1 MDADANTEL
10 IRRRTKTRGQGGE
23 RRLAASLNVES
34 RRHRH
39 LSMLLDLNWKV
50 EDCHQAVAHLLVH
63 DAIVRPDG
71 LSALALKYAD
81 DFTQL
86 DRVHP
91 LGQAGIAAD
100 IGEQDGNDSGDVLV
114 FLDAAEGTFADCA
127 NIRVHLALR
136 DAENSERHRE
146 WTADRDW
153 HSHLIPAASAD
164 KSMVRSGPMHLTT
177 ISPNDASHSSPRV
190 ATGTRSTLVRGM
202 SENGTNAKSSD
213 VRFVAAHGA

>member
-1 MDADANTEL
+1 
-10 IRRRTKTRGQGGE
+10 
-23 RRLAASLNVES
+23 
-34 RRHRH
+34 
-39 LSMLLDLNWKV
+39 MLLDLNWKV
-50 EDCHQAVAHLLVH
+50 EDCPSGVAHLLVH

-153 HSHLIPAASAD
+153 HTHLIPAASAD
-164 KSMVRSGPMHLTT
+164 
-177 ISPNDASHSSPRV
+177 AS
-190 ATGTRSTLVRGM
+190 T
-202 SENGTNAKSSD
+202 
-213 VRFVAAHGA
+213 

>member
-1 MDADANTEL
+1 
-10 IRRRTKTRGQGGE
+10 
-23 RRLAASLNVES
+23 
-34 RRHRH
+34 
-39 LSMLLDLNWKV
+39 
-50 EDCHQAVAHLLVH
+50 
-63 DAIVRPDG
+63 VRPDG

-153 HSHLIPAASAD
+153 HTHLIPAASAD
-164 KSMVRSGPMHLTT
+164 
-177 ISPNDASHSSPRV
+177 AS
-190 ATGTRSTLVRGM
+190 T
-202 SENGTNAKSSD
+202 
-213 VRFVAAHGA
+213 